1 VGKNMEKKYIP
12 ILYFLSVW
20 IVLYSYLYIAKIF
33 PYNPIILLCIATG
46 FYIINIGNI
55 AYNYNENTLLV
66 YYIIINSLLKLPP
79 LLMVYRDKINYNDI
93 IFSVIFI
100 IIYVIFMILINEDII
115 CIYKNYTD
123 FIINK
128 NDGIMGELYYHINY
142 LL

>member
-1 VGKNMEKKYIP
+1 MEKKYIP
-12 ILYFLSVW
+12 VLYFLSVW
-20 IVLYSYLYIAKIF
+20 IVLYSYLYVAKIF

-100 IIYVIFMILINEDII
+100 IIYVILMTLIDEDII
-115 CIYKNYTD
+115 CIYKNYTV

>member
-1 VGKNMEKKYIP
+1 MNKEYIP

-20 IVLYSYLYIAKIF
+20 IVLHSYLYIVKIF

-100 IIYVIFMILINEDII
+100 IIYIIFMTLIEEDII
-115 CIYKNYTD
+115 CIYKNYTA

-128 NDGIMGELYYHINY
+128 NDGIMGELYYNIIY
-142 LL
+142 FV

>member
-1 VGKNMEKKYIP
+1 MRKIYIP
-12 ILYFLSVW
+12 VLYFLSVW

-100 IIYVIFMILINEDII
+100 IIYVIFMTLIDEDII

-142 LL
+142 

>member
-1 VGKNMEKKYIP
+1 MEKKYIP
-12 ILYFLSVW
+12 VLYFLSVW

-100 IIYVIFMILINEDII
+100 IIYVIFMTLIDEDII

-128 NDGIMGELYYHINY
+128 NNGIMGELYYYINY
-142 LL
+142 

>member
-1 VGKNMEKKYIP
+1 MEIKYIP
-12 ILYFLSVW
+12 VLYFLSVW

-100 IIYVIFMILINEDII
+100 IIYVIFMTLIEEDII

-142 LL
+142 

>member
-1 VGKNMEKKYIP
+1 MENKYIP
-12 ILYFLSVW
+12 VLYFLSVW

-100 IIYVIFMILINEDII
+100 IIYVIFMTLIEEDII

-128 NDGIMGELYYHINY
+128 NDGIMGELYYYINY
-142 LL
+142 

>member
-1 VGKNMEKKYIP
+1 MEKKYIP
-12 ILYFLSVW
+12 VLYFLSVW

-100 IIYVIFMILINEDII
+100 IIYVIFMTLIEEDII

-128 NDGIMGELYYHINY
+128 NNGIMGELYYHINY
-142 LL
+142 

>member
-1 VGKNMEKKYIP
+1 MNKEYIP

-100 IIYVIFMILINEDII
+100 IIYIIFMTLIEEDII
-115 CIYKNYTD
+115 CIYKNYTA

-128 NDGIMGELYYHINY
+128 NDGIMGELYYNIIY
-142 LL
+142 FV

>member
-1 VGKNMEKKYIP
+1 MDKEYIP

-46 FYIINIGNI
+46 FYIINIANI
-55 AYNYNENTLLV
+55 AYNYNDHTSLL
-66 YYIIINSLLKLPP
+66 YYIIINTLLKIPP
-79 LLMVYRDKINYNDI
+79 LLIVYRDKINYNDI

-100 IIYVIFMILINEDII
+100 IIYIIFMTLIDEDII
-115 CIYKNYTD
+115 CIYKNYNA

-128 NDGIMGELYYHINY
+128 NNGIKGELYYHINY

>member
-1 VGKNMEKKYIP
+1 MDKKYIP
-12 ILYFLSVW
+12 VLYFLSVW

-100 IIYVIFMILINEDII
+100 IIYVIFMTLIDEDII
-115 CIYKNYTD
+115 CIYKNYTA

-128 NDGIMGELYYHINY
+128 NDGIMGELYYYINY

>member
-1 VGKNMEKKYIP
+1 MENKYIP
-12 ILYFLSVW
+12 VLYFLSVW

-100 IIYVIFMILINEDII
+100 IIYVIFMTLIDEDII

-142 LL
+142 

>member
-1 VGKNMEKKYIP
+1 MEKKYIP

-100 IIYVIFMILINEDII
+100 IIYVIFMTLIDEDII

-128 NDGIMGELYYHINY
+128 NDGIMGELYYYINY
-142 LL
+142 

>member
-1 VGKNMEKKYIP
+1 MENKYIP
-12 ILYFLSVW
+12 VLYFLSVW

-100 IIYVIFMILINEDII
+100 IIYVIFMTLIDEDII

-128 NDGIMGELYYHINY
+128 NNGIMGELYYYINY
-142 LL
+142 

>member
-1 VGKNMEKKYIP
+1 MENKYIP
-12 ILYFLSVW
+12 VLYFLSVW

-100 IIYVIFMILINEDII
+100 IIYVIFMTLIDEDIM

-142 LL
+142 

>member
-1 VGKNMEKKYIP
+1 MEKKYIP
-12 ILYFLSVW
+12 ALYFLSVW

-93 IFSVIFI
+93 IFTIIFI
-100 IIYVIFMILINEDII
+100 IIYVIFMTLIEEDII

-128 NDGIMGELYYHINY
+128 NNGIMGELYYHINY
-142 LL
+142 

>member
-1 VGKNMEKKYIP
+1 MEKKYIP
-12 ILYFLSVW
+12 VLYFLSVW

-100 IIYVIFMILINEDII
+100 IIYIIFMTLIDEDII
-115 CIYKNYTD
+115 CIYKNYTA

-128 NDGIMGELYYHINY
+128 NDGIMGELYYYINY

>member
-1 VGKNMEKKYIP
+1 MEKKYIP
-12 ILYFLSVW
+12 ALYFLSVW

-100 IIYVIFMILINEDII
+100 IIYVIFMTLIDEDII

-128 NDGIMGELYYHINY
+128 NNGIMGELYYYINY
-142 LL
+142 

>member
-1 VGKNMEKKYIP
+1 
-12 ILYFLSVW
+12 
-20 IVLYSYLYIAKIF
+20 
-33 PYNPIILLCIATG
+33 
-46 FYIINIGNI
+46 
-55 AYNYNENTLLV
+55 
-66 YYIIINSLLKLPP
+66 
-79 LLMVYRDKINYNDI
+79 MVYRDKINYNDI

-100 IIYVIFMILINEDII
+100 IIYIIFMTLIDEDII

>member
-1 VGKNMEKKYIP
+1 MENKYIP
-12 ILYFLSVW
+12 VLYFLSVW

-100 IIYVIFMILINEDII
+100 IIYVIFMTLIDEDIM

-128 NDGIMGELYYHINY
+128 NNGIMGELYYYINY
-142 LL
+142 

>member
-1 VGKNMEKKYIP
+1 MRKIYIP
-12 ILYFLSVW
+12 VLYFLSVW

-100 IIYVIFMILINEDII
+100 IIYVIFMTLIDEDIM

-142 LL
+142 

>member
-1 VGKNMEKKYIP
+1 MEKKYIP
-12 ILYFLSVW
+12 VLYFLSVW
-20 IVLYSYLYIAKIF
+20 IVLYSYLYVAKIF

-100 IIYVIFMILINEDII
+100 IIYIIFMTLIEEDII
-115 CIYKNYTD
+115 CIYKNYTA

-128 NDGIMGELYYHINY
+128 NDGIMGELYYNIIY
-142 LL
+142 FV

>member
-1 VGKNMEKKYIP
+1 MEKKYIP
-12 ILYFLSVW
+12 ALYFLSVW

-33 PYNPIILLCIATG
+33 PYNPIILLCIAIG

-55 AYNYNENTLLV
+55 IYNYNENTLLV
-66 YYIIINSLLKLPP
+66 YYIIINSLLKLPL

-128 NDGIMGELYYHINY
+128 NNGIMGELYYYINY
-142 LL
+142 

>member
-1 VGKNMEKKYIP
+1 MEKKYIP
-12 ILYFLSVW
+12 VLYFLSVW

-66 YYIIINSLLKLPP
+66 YYIIINTLLKIPP
-79 LLMVYRDKINYNDI
+79 LLMVYRDKFNYNDI

-100 IIYVIFMILINEDII
+100 IIYVIFMTLIDEDIM

-128 NDGIMGELYYHINY
+128 NDGIMGELYYYINY
-142 LL
+142 FV

>member
-1 VGKNMEKKYIP
+1 MEKKYIP
-12 ILYFLSVW
+12 VLYFLSVW

-46 FYIINIGNI
+46 FYIINICNI

-79 LLMVYRDKINYNDI
+79 LLMVYHDKINYNDI

-100 IIYVIFMILINEDII
+100 IIYVIFMTLIEEDII

-128 NDGIMGELYYHINY
+128 NDGIMGELYYYINY
-142 LL
+142 

>member
-1 VGKNMEKKYIP
+1 MEKKYIP
-12 ILYFLSVW
+12 VLYFLSVW
-20 IVLYSYLYIAKIF
+20 IVLYSYLYVAKIF

-100 IIYVIFMILINEDII
+100 IIYIIFMTLIEEDII
-115 CIYKNYTD
+115 CIYKNYTA

-128 NDGIMGELYYHINY
+128 NDGIMGELYYYIKY
-142 LL
+142 

>member
-1 VGKNMEKKYIP
+1 MEKKYIP
-12 ILYFLSVW
+12 VLYFLSVW

-100 IIYVIFMILINEDII
+100 IIYVIFMTLIEEDII

-142 LL
+142 

>member
-1 VGKNMEKKYIP
+1 MEKKYIP
-12 ILYFLSVW
+12 VLYFLSVW

-66 YYIIINSLLKLPP
+66 YYIIINTLLKLPP

-100 IIYVIFMILINEDII
+100 IIYVIFMTLIEEDII

-142 LL
+142 

>member
-1 VGKNMEKKYIP
+1 MEKKYIP
-12 ILYFLSVW
+12 VLYFLSVW
-20 IVLYSYLYIAKIF
+20 IVLYSYLYVAKIF

-79 LLMVYRDKINYNDI
+79 LLMVYLDKINYNDI

-100 IIYVIFMILINEDII
+100 IIYIIFMTLIEEDII
-115 CIYKNYTD
+115 CIYKNYTA

-128 NDGIMGELYYHINY
+128 NDGIMGELYYNIIY
-142 LL
+142 FV